1 MHSRY
6 WYWPAYFF
14 IGFIIILS
22 FVGVAQPEYKDP
34 IRIDIHQ
41 KEGYKEVEVE
51 TELANYIFSTKGGVL
66 KSIYLHFAPFGTKNE
81 ELVPTTDTDSES
93 LSRTYQKNAV
103 YPFEVDLGGEETI
116 YEFQIIDRDD
126 PNHIGISMVVEREGV
141 KVSKVFTIYNNPFYT
156 MDFKLYIKNTS
167 SSTLD
172 VADGFKMN
180 LVSGVSAEKY
190 HIRYLFDG
198 KRSGAILD
206 PESYREFGGLG
217 FVSKDEVFFLKDN
230 GSGFRVSPFIKNERG
245 LNRLGVESENI
256 ALSPGQESEYSF
268 TLYAGR
274 NRYVLLEESGLKEIV
289 DLGTFSQFLVPI
301 IKLLSW
307 FYRLTGNYGV
317 AIIIFTLITRLILYP
332 LMRKQ
337 YYSMA
342 KMQELQP
349 KMKKLREKFKEDR
362 DKLNKEM
369 MKLYQ
374 EEGIN
379 PLSGCLPMLMQF
391 PILIILWRAIL
402 YSAEQIHLSPGFLW
416 ISDLSLHDPYYIIVV
431 LSVGSMLLST
441 ILMSPATGGGEGGGQ
456 GKMFQ
461 WGMPLFMGFF
471 LRDFPAGM
479 WLYWFLSTIFQVGQQ
494 WFITCEMK
502 KSK

>member
-6 WYWPAYFF
+6 WYWLAYFF
-14 IGFIIILS
+14 MGFIIILS

-41 KEGYKEVEVE
+41 KEGYEEVEVE

-103 YPFEVDLGGEETI
+103 YPFEVDLGGEEMI

-126 PNHIGISMVVEREGV
+126 PDHIGISMVVEGEGV

-167 SSTLD
+167 SSPLD

-180 LVSGVSAEKY
+180 LVAGVSTEKY

-206 PESYREFGGLG
+206 AESYGEFGGLG
-217 FVSKDEVFFLKDN
+217 FVSKDEVFFLKNN
-230 GSGFRVSPFIKNERG
+230 GSQSGVSPFIKSERG

-289 DLGTFSQFLVPI
+289 DLGIFSQFLVPI

-349 KMKKLREKFKEDR
+349 KMKKLREEFKENKE
-362 DKLNKEM
+362 KLNKEM

-441 ILMSPATGGGEGGGQ
+441 VLMSPATGGSEGGGQ

-471 LRDFPAGM
+471 LRNFPAGM

-494 WFITCEMK
+494 WVITREMK